1 MRKMNGQN
9 LVRESSMS
17 TRSDLNPLFLFK
29 GNYSDRS
36 MRRKSAFSEREGT
49 VIPDKHRTGVQCNIL
64 VLGMGSEFFGDD
76 GLGVHALRELRKENP
91 PPGTELMEV
100 SNHLMDALVALQ
112 RADKIIVLDAL
123 KAKEKPGSICRVSL
137 PPGEMSDAIPPSR
150 SLDLFRALYLDGC
163 YDFLDVVLIGME
175 PSVIDWSE
183 SLSEEVRKALPVM
196 VQIAK
201 DELNRPSLL
210 GSMKDAIHFT
220 WNANPDSFP
229 EDLRRYG

>member
-1 MRKMNGQN
+1 
-9 LVRESSMS
+9 
-17 TRSDLNPLFLFK
+17 
-29 GNYSDRS
+29 
-36 MRRKSAFSEREGT
+36 MRRKSAFSEREDA
-49 VIPDKHRTGVQCNIL
+49 VIPDKQRTGAPCNIL

-76 GLGVHALRELRKENP
+76 GLGVHALRELRKENL

-137 PPGEMSDAIPPSR
+137 PSGEISEAIPPSR
-150 SLDLFRALYLDGC
+150 SLDLFRALYLDGS
-163 YDFLDVVLIGME
+163 YGFLDVVLIGME

-183 SLSEEVRKALPVM
+183 SLSEEVRKALPFM

-210 GSMKDAIHFT
+210 DSVKDAIRFT
-220 WNANPDSFP
+220 SNAGPDSFP